1 MFCRQLYL
9 DEHTSENFNS
19 IRRKFRAEKYPSGIY
34 VITLS
39 KNSGRVEYF
48 DCKAFKQK
56 YYKETENYPL
66 IIGLAK
72 NADNAK
78 SIVIHII
85 EETYANTGGAD
96 VKSYLKDKMEHYKKA
111 YFKRYDITVVEI
123 KQEGEE

>member
-39 KNSGRVEYF
+39 KISGRVEYF

-56 YYKETENYPL
+56 YYKETGNYPL

-72 NADNAK
+72 NKDSAEH
-78 SIVIHII
+78 IVVKMI
-85 EETYANTGGAD
+85 EEIVEKTGNAD
-96 VKSYLKDKMEHYKKA
+96 IKAYFKNRTEALQKA
-111 YFKRYDITVVEI
+111 YFKRYEFIIVE
-123 KQEGEE
+123 QEGEE

>member
-19 IRRKFRAEKYPSGIY
+19 IRRKFRAQKYPSGIY

-39 KNSGRVEYF
+39 KTSGRVEYF

-78 SIVIHII
+78 SIVVHII
-85 EETYANTGGAD
+85 EEAYANTGSAD
-96 VKSYLKDKMEHYKKA
+96 VKAYLKDKMEHLKKA
-111 YFKRYDITVVEI
+111 YFKRYEFAVVEI

>member
-19 IRRKFRAEKYPSGIY
+19 IRRKFRAEKFPSGIY

-39 KNSGRVEYF
+39 KISGRVEYF

-85 EETYANTGGAD
+85 EETYANTGG
-96 VKSYLKDKMEHYKKA
+96 
-111 YFKRYDITVVEI
+111 
-123 KQEGEE
+123 